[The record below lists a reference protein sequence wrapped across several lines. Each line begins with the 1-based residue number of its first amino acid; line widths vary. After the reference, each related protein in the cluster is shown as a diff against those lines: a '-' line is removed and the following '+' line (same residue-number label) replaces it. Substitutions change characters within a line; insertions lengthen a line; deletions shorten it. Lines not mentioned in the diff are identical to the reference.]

1 MSDWLGLGTAITGF
15 TYDLTTAVG
24 QVRILLGDTTA
35 GSGPKPDGANFT
47 DTEIE
52 HFLTLAGADVT
63 LAVAQACSVLATM
76 WSNVADLTVG
86 PRSEKLSQIADRY
99 AARAVALGGGAVA
112 LQTGRISL
120 GFQAQW
126 SDTEWATE

>member
-1 MSDWLGLGTAITGF
+1 MSDF
-15 TYDLTTAVG
+15 SYDLTTLVG
-24 QVRILLGDTTA
+24 QVRIELGDTTS
-35 GSGPKPDGANFT
+35 GSGPKPDGGNFT
-47 DTEIE
+47 DTEVE
-52 HFLTLAGADVT
+52 HFLTLAGSDVT

-99 AARAVALGGGAVA
+99 AARAVALGGGAGA

-126 SDTEWATE
+126 SDTEWA